1 MTTSLVSDKF
11 TTRFRTASAVLG
23 IATSLLAA
31 VVIAGWALD
40 IASLKSFHPNL
51 PTMKANSAA
60 ALVVAG
66 IVLFLHHRIP
76 QGSRARLALDVLAG
90 LVGLVGILTLVQYAL
105 GVTLGIDQML
115 FRDSVTA
122 PWTSHPG
129 RMAPVTAIMLTI
141 SAVSI
146 IASVPGRSPTAG
158 QMAALAVICTGLL
171 TVIGYV
177 YGIQALRGPE
187 TYTQMGLPTG
197 LAALIL
203 GFGLI
208 FMYPQGGP
216 FAVLSASTIGG
227 MMARRLLPVALIV
240 PLAVGWLRLF
250 GQERGLF
257 EVEFGIALFA
267 LANVLIFG
275 IIIWWNARSLHRIAV
290 SRSETESEMRRF
302 KFISDHAGD
311 AHFLIDGS
319 GTLRYVNRVATDKLG
334 YSRDEML
341 SMKVPALTADS
352 EQAEARVRD
361 LMAMAHLE
369 QTPPFEAVLRR
380 KDGTTFPVIV
390 SVSRVTFEGEPF
402 LYIVAHDISTLKAIQ
417 EKLEEQNR
425 LLEAINRVNT
435 TLAGELDLEKLV
447 QTVTD
452 AGTEITGAQ
461 FGAFFYNVTGDEGE
475 SYMLYSL
482 SGVPRDE
489 FDMYP
494 MPRNTELFHSTF
506 AGEGI
511 TRIGDVTMDPR
522 FGKNEPYY
530 GMPEGHLPVRSY
542 LSSSVVSRE
551 GDVIGG
557 LFFGH
562 EEPDVF
568 DVRSEALIAGIAD
581 QAAIAIEN
589 ARLFNAAHGELAERK
604 RVEEQLRELNETL
617 EQRVH
622 DRTAEL
628 VSINQQ
634 LKEEVAERARAER
647 ALERTN
653 RALAQSNREL
663 RDFAYA
669 ASHDLQEPL
678 RKISSFSDLLIS
690 EYSSVLQESG
700 REYLERMQD
709 AALRMSRLIQD
720 LLAFSRVKTRG
731 QPFERL
737 DLNDIVADVIDDLE
751 VAIQESR
758 GEIDVGDLPMI
769 DGDPMQL
776 RQLFQNLISN
786 GLKFH
791 RPDAPPHIT
800 VKAELGSAHSDDVC
814 RIEVR
819 DNGIGFD
826 RKYLD
831 RIFSPFQRLHG
842 SSEYPGTGIGLAI
855 CRRIVERHHGDIT
868 AESAPGEGAAFIVV
882 LPCHQEQEEVEETEI
897 EV

>member
-1 MTTSLVSDKF
+1 
-11 TTRFRTASAVLG
+11 
-23 IATSLLAA
+23 
-31 VVIAGWALD
+31 
-40 IASLKSFHPNL
+40 
-51 PTMKANSAA
+51 MKANSAA
-60 ALVVAG
+60 AFFVAG
-66 IVLFLHHRIP
+66 ILLFLHHRVP
-76 QGSRARLALDVLAG
+76 PGSRGRIALDALAG
-90 LVGLVGILTLVQYAL
+90 LVGALGVLTLVEYAL
-105 GVTLGIDQML
+105 GVSFGIDQVL

-129 RMAPVTAIMLTI
+129 RMAPVTAVVLTL
-141 SAVSI
+141 SAVAL
-146 IASVPGRSPTAG
+146 IASRPGRS
-158 QMAALAVICTGLL
+158 AAAEQIAAVVVVFAGLL
-171 TVIGYV
+171 TMIAYV

-187 TYTQMGLPTG
+187 MYTQMGLPTA
-197 LAALIL
+197 LATLTL
-203 GFGLI
+203 GFGLL
-208 FMYPQGGP
+208 FMRPEAGP
-216 FAVLSASTIGG
+216 FAVLATDTIGG

-240 PLAVGWLRLF
+240 PLALGWLRLF
-250 GQERGLF
+250 GQEHGWF
-257 EVEFGIALFA
+257 DTEFGIALLG
-267 LANVLIFG
+267 LANVVIFG

-319 GTLRYVNRVATDKLG
+319 AAIQYVNRVATDKLG
-334 YSRDEML
+334 YSRDELL

-352 EQAEARVRD
+352 ERAEARVRD

-390 SVSRVTFEGEPF
+390 SVSRVTFEGEPY
-402 LYIVAHDISTLKAIQ
+402 LYIVAHDISTLKSVQ

-435 TLAGELDLEKLV
+435 TLAGELDLENLV

-461 FGAFFYNVTGDEGE
+461 FGAFFYNVTDEKGE

-482 SGVPRDE
+482 SGVPQDE
-489 FDMYP
+489 FDSYP
-494 MPRNTELFHSTF
+494 MPRNTELFHGTF

-511 TRIGDVTMDPR
+511 TRIGDVTKDPR
-522 FGKNEPYY
+522 YGKNDPYH
-530 GMPEGHLPVRSY
+530 GMPDGHLPVRSY

-568 DVRSEALIAGIAD
+568 DERSEALIAGIAD

-617 EQRVH
+617 EQRVD

-628 VSINQQ
+628 VNINQQ
-634 LKEEVAERARAER
+634 LKAEVAERARAER

-678 RKISSFSDLLIS
+678 RKISSFSDLLIT
-690 EYSSVLQESG
+690 EYSGVLEESG

-737 DLNDIVADVIDDLE
+737 NLNDIVADVIDDLE
-751 VAIQESR
+751 VAIQESG
-758 GEIDVGDLPMI
+758 GEIHVDDLPSI

-791 RPDAPPHIT
+791 LPDTPPRIT
-800 VKAELGSAHSDDVC
+800 VKAEIGSGGSEDVC

-819 DNGIGFD
+819 DNGIGFES
-826 RKYLD
+826 KYLD

-855 CRRIVERHHGDIT
+855 CRRIVERHHGEIT

-882 LPCHQEQEEVEETEI
+882 LPCHQEQEEVEESEI
-897 EV
+897 EF